1 MCKAGERHRIIPEL
15 LRAEDSAKNLGLYIK
30 FNEKTLKSFRQEND
44 IQSEIQKKIALASLS
59 RKGWK

>member
-1 MCKAGERHRIIPEL
+1 MCKAGEWHRIIPEL